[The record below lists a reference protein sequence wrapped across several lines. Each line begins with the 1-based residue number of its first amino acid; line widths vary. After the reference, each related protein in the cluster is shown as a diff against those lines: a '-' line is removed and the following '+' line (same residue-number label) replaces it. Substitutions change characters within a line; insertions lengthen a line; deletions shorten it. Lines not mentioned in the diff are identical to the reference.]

1 MTPEPEPLTKAHLQ
15 MLKELEE
22 KHNPYGVSELSDW
35 HYALE
40 DAWPKIL
47 ATIKARGERIAEL
60 EDIVA
65 DWSQSAERVQEDR
78 CHEDERH
85 CGCVVFLRKRIAD
98 LERCIECEENIKM
111 RYAAEAEVERLGR
124 KYEARLSEAYQKG
137 DKAWRESFEYKRVSE
152 YRKRAADDE
161 ATIRR
166 QAALLER
173 AREVLEEF
181 LDEDTDSDEACVA
194 ARALLK
200 DMEEKP

>member
-98 LERCIECEENIKM
+98 LERRIE
-111 RYAAEAEVERLGR
+111 REVERLGR

-152 YRKRAADDE
+152 YRKKAADDE

>member
-98 LERCIECEENIKM
+98 LERGID
-111 RYAAEAEVERLGR
+111 AAAQKASTRVADMPGADPLVVLREVEV
-124 KYEARLSEAYQKG
+124 
-137 DKAWRESFEYKRVSE
+137 D
-152 YRKRAADDE
+152 
-161 ATIRR
+161 
-166 QAALLER
+166 LEN
-173 AREVLEEF
+173 
-181 LDEDTDSDEACVA
+181 
-194 ARALLK
+194 LLK
-200 DMEEKP
+200 EMEEKP